1 MEVRTMKVLVACE
14 YSGIVRDEFIKKG
27 HQAVSCDILP
37 SESNLGKHYQGDVKD
52 ILNEDW
58 DLMIAHPPCTYLT
71 VTGNR
76 WFYHPEDKDLPTSK
90 RRPHPLHPNRRQLQ
104 VEALDFVRLLLNAPI
119 NKIALENPISVIST
133 KIRKPDQIIQPYEF
147 GHPTTK
153 TTCLWL
159 KNLDKLNPTNIVE
172 PEWVYTKNRRW
183 SKFYY
188 DTYKLPN
195 DEKAKARSRTFLGI
209 AEAMADQ
216 WG

>member
-1 MEVRTMKVLVACE
+1 MKVLVACE

>member
-1 MEVRTMKVLVACE
+1 MKVLVACE
-14 YSGIVRDEFIKKG
+14 YSGVVRDAFLKRG
-27 HQAVSCDILP
+27 HDAIRCDILL
-37 SESNLGKHYQGDVKD
+37 SVSG
-52 ILNEDW
+52 
-58 DLMIAHPPCTYLT
+58 A
-71 VTGNR
+71 R
-76 WFYHPEDKDLPTSK
+76 WFYHPEDKHLDYND
-90 RRPHPLHPNRRQLQ
+90 RRPHPKHPNRRQLQ
-104 VEALDFVRLLLNAPI
+104 DEALEFVKLLFNAPI
-119 NKIALENPISVIST
+119 KKIALENPISVIST

-195 DEKAKARSRTFLGI
+195 NEKAKARSRTFSGI